1 MVGDC
6 FAEDFAD
13 IQPNQTSIQDF
24 ADYLV
29 EWYIAEDSH
38 FSPYMWAE
46 NSSSSQRTTN
56 ACEGFHSKFNASF
69 YCGHPNTF
77 QFTEVLKN
85 FQIDTYIKIRSAL
98 FPKKVYRKAFIDK
111 KHFIESQIN
120 KLKTNQIS
128 RFQFVK
134 TVAYNCL
141 PHAN

>member
-6 FAEDFAD
+6 FAEDFAA

-38 FSPYMWAE
+38 FPPYMWAE

-69 YCGHPNTF
+69 YCGHPNIF

-85 FQIDTYIKIRSAL
+85 FQIDTVTGRRRTSGRSPRGA
-98 FPKKVYRKAFIDK
+98 
-111 KHFIESQIN
+111 KHQGGKTPRGRSTKGAEAPQTSESSLM
-120 KLKTNQIS
+120 KGGATECRGRL
-128 RFQFVK
+128 R
-134 TVAYNCL
+134 
-141 PHAN
+141 